1 LFPNDV
7 AAIKL
12 FEEIGD
18 GGDPQEWLN
27 RIQNYE
33 NWFTGEKRKDPTRE
47 TSKRPSKRMKTTHEH
62 YSIRPTK

>member
-1 LFPNDV
+1 VANQLFPNDV

-33 NWFTGEKRKDPTRE
+33 NWCK
-47 TSKRPSKRMKTTHEH
+47 
-62 YSIRPTK
+62 